1 MIISSSMYALFAL
14 SCIKGSQW
22 IKQKIY
28 DSKKK

>member
-1 MIISSSMYALFAL
+1 MIVSASMYALFAL

-22 IKQKIY
+22 IKQQIQ